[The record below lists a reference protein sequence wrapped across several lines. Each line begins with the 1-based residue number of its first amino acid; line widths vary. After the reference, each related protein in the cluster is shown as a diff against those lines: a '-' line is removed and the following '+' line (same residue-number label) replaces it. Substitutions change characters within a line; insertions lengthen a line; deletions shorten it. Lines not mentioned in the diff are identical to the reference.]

1 MALVRR
7 PRPAWPDLQ
16 DLVERFFET
25 EEEEALLRVEEYLDD
40 KTLVIR
46 AEAPGLDPD
55 KDVTISVEGGKLQIR
70 AHREERTEQKA
81 KDSYRS
87 EFRYG
92 AFNRTITLPEG
103 ATEADVTASYTD
115 GVLEIR
121 VPVGEEPSPGGRKVP
136 VTRG

>member
-16 DLVERFFET
+16 DLVDRFFET
-25 EEEEALLRVEEYLDD
+25 EEESLLRVEEYVDD

-55 KDVTISVEGGKLQIR
+55 KDVTISVEGGKLHIR
-70 AHREERTEQKA
+70 AHREERSERKE

-92 AFNRTITLPEG
+92 SFNRTVTLPEG

-115 GVLEIR
+115 GVLEVR
-121 VPVGEEPSPGGRKVP
+121 VPVGEAPAPGGRKVP